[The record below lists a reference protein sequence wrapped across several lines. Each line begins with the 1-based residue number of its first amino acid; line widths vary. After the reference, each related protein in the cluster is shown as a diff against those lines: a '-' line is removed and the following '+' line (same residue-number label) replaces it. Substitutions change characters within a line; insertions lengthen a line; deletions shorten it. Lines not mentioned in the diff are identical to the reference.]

1 MGKSLRDLGK
11 RARALRSRDRR
22 ETCAT
27 LEIHGSADFS
37 HAEGPADVG
46 GAEGVRESG
55 EGDRGAGLCGGVAG
69 EGAGPGDVAM
79 AGGVE
84 EVAVLRA
91 YLKIERGP
99 SARLLA
105 LAGVGSA
112 FTARCGD
119 AQASPPWPPPKSTA
133 AGPLSIFR
141 QTLGEFPGFAGK
153 EFAQGK
159 EILGHI
165 RLALRISR
173 RRLRTFFRASA
184 KVQPMRT
191 DFSARHMGD
200 WS

>member
-1 MGKSLRDLGK
+1 M
-11 RARALRSRDRR
+11 
-22 ETCAT
+22 
-27 LEIHGSADFS
+27 
-37 HAEGPADVG
+37 
-46 GAEGVRESG
+46 RESG
-55 EGDRGAGLCGGVAG
+55 ASDWGTAGGGGV
-69 EGAGPGDVAM
+69 

-84 EVAVLRA
+84 EVAALRA

-105 LAGVGSA
+105 LASVGSA
-112 FTARCGD
+112 IAARCGD

-159 EILGHI
+159 EVLGHV
-165 RLALRISR
+165 RLALGKSR
-173 RRLRTFFRASA
+173 SRLRTFFRASA